1 MYDNSINSSSKFNK
15 NCDDVIMY
23 NKRVFNLN
31 SVNKHFENLDKKI
44 NNYNFVN
51 VNKSSDDNN
60 INISK
65 ITRLYKDSMGKKQKK
80 SGKLLLTIENK
91 NNQNISYDKM
101 KGRPSLCI
109 VLIGFNVD
117 CLLDTGASVN
127 VIDRAVIDKIEHVQI
142 KSTTDQLQCA
152 NKSKLKIIGK
162 TSLWTEIDDK
172 GEWIEFTV
180 VEEMSPSV
188 IGGMN
193 LLWKF
198 GIMLNKVKEEKN
210 IEIESNI
217 CEIIAKFGREI
228 TDEERFYKAIEILKM
243 ERGSELYKL
252 IDQNK
257 CIFMADDWD
266 IGKTMVLKHCIKTT
280 GGPIHIRPRRQSVN
294 LEQKIEN
301 AIQNL

>member
-1 MYDNSINSSSKFNK
+1 MYYNKSSLNMYDNSINSSSKFNK

-109 VLIGFNVD
+109 VLNGFKVD
-117 CLLDTGASVN
+117 GLLTQLHQLMLL
-127 VIDRAVIDKIEHVQI
+127 IER
-142 KSTTDQLQCA
+142 L
-152 NKSKLKIIGK
+152 
-162 TSLWTEIDDK
+162 
-172 GEWIEFTV
+172 
-180 VEEMSPSV
+180 
-188 IGGMN
+188 
-193 LLWKF
+193 
-198 GIMLNKVKEEKN
+198 
-210 IEIESNI
+210 
-217 CEIIAKFGREI
+217 
-228 TDEERFYKAIEILKM
+228 
-243 ERGSELYKL
+243 
-252 IDQNK
+252 
-257 CIFMADDWD
+257 
-266 IGKTMVLKHCIKTT
+266 
-280 GGPIHIRPRRQSVN
+280 
-294 LEQKIEN
+294 
-301 AIQNL
+301 